1 MPLIGS
7 SVPRL
12 EDRSLVCG
20 QGRFAADISFPGQVH
35 MRVVRS
41 SVAHGRL
48 LDIDTTAA
56 VSMPGVAAV
65 WTGKEVANVPP
76 IDFRLVR
83 VEGLE
88 PFRQPILAQQRVR
101 YVGEPVAVVFAEDPY
116 LAEDAAEQV
125 FCDIEEL
132 PPCID
137 PTGELGWF
145 DDDLTSEAAVL
156 VKGYGDVEKAFA
168 RAGQIVEL
176 TLTIGRHS
184 GSPIETRG
192 ALARR
197 EADGTLGIY
206 GAAKIP
212 HINRQNLAKL
222 LGLPLEALHLH
233 EGHVGGGFGIRGEI
247 YPEDVLV
254 ALAALRFERPVKWI
268 EDRRE
273 HLMAAN
279 HSRDQ
284 VHHIKAAIDDCGF
297 ILAIDDEFWSD
308 QGAYVR
314 THAAT
319 VPDLTC
325 AMLPGPYLVPAY
337 RVRAHIRLT
346 NKTPCGT
353 YRAPGRYEGTFVRE
367 RLMDEIARRIGSDPV
382 TVRQVNLVPPSA
394 MPFDRGLDALGTH
407 VTYDSGDYP
416 LLLDKLLAFTDCGQL
431 QDEIARRRAGG
442 ELVGFGLGF
451 FIEKSGLGPFD
462 GVRICLQPDGTVEI
476 VTGAASL
483 GQGVETVIAQ
493 ICGDVLSLPMRCFRV
508 THGQTDRISDG
519 MGAFASRVTVMTG
532 SAAHMAASDFK
543 DKLLAAAAT
552 ALQAEPDDLEIANGT
567 IAARENRG
575 PSIRL
580 AALAAMPDPIEAEA
594 WFRVSHMCYPYGIHA
609 ALVAVDPET
618 GSVKVEK
625 LFVCYDIGRAV
636 NPTLVQ
642 GQLVGG
648 AAQGLGGALLEEFV
662 FDEGGQPLA
671 TSFADYLIP
680 TAREMP
686 PVAVQLTEDAPSPIN
701 PLGVKGAGEGG
712 ITAVGAAIANA
723 VDDALGR
730 PGADA
735 IDRLPLSPARVL
747 SIIKRLSGQ
756 R

>member
-1 MPLIGS
+1 M
-7 SVPRL
+7 
-12 EDRSLVCG
+12 
-20 QGRFAADISFPGQVH
+20 
-35 MRVVRS
+35 
-41 SVAHGRL
+41 
-48 LDIDTTAA
+48 
-56 VSMPGVAAV
+56 
-65 WTGKEVANVPP
+65 
-76 IDFRLVR
+76 
-83 VEGLE
+83 
-88 PFRQPILAQQRVR
+88 
-101 YVGEPVAVVFAEDPY
+101 
-116 LAEDAAEQV
+116 
-125 FCDIEEL
+125 
-132 PPCID
+132 
-137 PTGELGWF
+137 
-145 DDDLTSEAAVL
+145 
-156 VKGYGDVEKAFA
+156 KGYGDVDEAFGCA
-168 RAGQIVEL
+168 KQVVEL
-176 TLTIGRHS
+176 TLRIGRHS
-184 GSPIETRG
+184 GSPLETRG

-197 EADGTLGIY
+197 DADGTLRFY

-212 HINRQNLAKL
+212 HINRKSLAKQ
-222 LGLPLEALHLH
+222 LGLALDCLHLH

-254 ALAALRFERPVKWI
+254 ALAALRLARPVKWI

-273 HLMAAN
+273 HLIAAN

-284 VHHIKAAIDDCGF
+284 VHHIKAAVDDRGF
-297 ILAIDDEFWSD
+297 ILAIDDEFWLD
-308 QGAYVR
+308 QGAYLR

-367 RLMDEIARRIGSDPV
+367 RLMDEIARRVGSDPV
-382 TVRQVNLVPPSA
+382 TVRQINLVQPAS
-394 MPFDRGLDALGTH
+394 MPFDRGLETLGTH

-416 LLLDKLLAFTDCGQL
+416 RLLEKFLAFADHRQL
-431 QDEIARRRAGG
+431 QTEIAQRRARG

-451 FIEKSGLGPFD
+451 FVEKSGLGPFD
-462 GVRICLQPDGTVEI
+462 GVRICLQPDGMIEV

-493 ICGDVLSLPMRCFRV
+493 ICADVLSLPMRCFTV
-508 THGQTDRISDG
+508 SHGQTDRISDG

-532 SAAHMAASDFK
+532 NAAHMAANDFK
-543 DKLLAAAAT
+543 GRLLAAAAT
-552 ALQAEPDDLEIANGT
+552 ALQTEADDLDIGDG
-567 IAARENRG
+567 IIVARDNRG
-575 PSIRL
+575 PSIGL
-580 AALAAMPDPIEAEA
+580 AALAAISGPIEVEA
-594 WFRVSHMCYPYGIHA
+594 WFRVSHMCYPYGVHA
-609 ALVAVDPET
+609 ALVAVDRET
-618 GSVKVEK
+618 GAVKVEK
-625 LFVCYDIGRAV
+625 LFVGYDIGRSI
-636 NPTLVQ
+636 NPVLVE

-662 FDEGGQPLA
+662 YDENGQPLA

-686 PVAVQLTEDAPSPIN
+686 PVAIQVTEDAPSPIN

-730 PGADA
+730 PGADV

-747 SIIKRLSGQ
+747 KILKRLS
-756 R
+756 